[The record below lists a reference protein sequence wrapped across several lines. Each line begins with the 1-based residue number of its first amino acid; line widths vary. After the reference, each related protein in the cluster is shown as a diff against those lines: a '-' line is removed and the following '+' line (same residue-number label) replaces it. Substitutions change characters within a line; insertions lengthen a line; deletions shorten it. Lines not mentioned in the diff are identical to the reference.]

1 MTKVSC
7 SCHSAV
13 SGRIVPRCEMRILVI
28 EDEPRILAFLSR
40 GLEAEGFAVHGA
52 RDGVEGLRRALVE
65 VYDLVVLDLL
75 LPRLDGLSMLRELVQ
90 QRPELPVVVVSARAD
105 VPTKLRAFGLGAHD
119 YLAKPFSFDELVARI
134 RARLRRPLDAPDGH
148 VLLAGHMALD
158 VARRQVRVGDDD
170 VLLTTRE
177 FRLLH
182 HLALHAGEVVTRES
196 ILSEVWGYQ
205 FDPGSNVVEVC
216 VGRLRKKLGPGA
228 PIETVRH
235 VGYRLAA

>member
-1 MTKVSC
+1 M
-7 SCHSAV
+7 
-13 SGRIVPRCEMRILVI
+13 RRCMRILVI
-28 EDEPRILAFLSR
+28 EDEPRILAFLRR
-40 GLEAEGFAVHGA
+40 GLEAEGFTVHAA
-52 RDGVEGLRRALVE
+52 RDGVEGLRLALE
-65 VYDLVVLDLL
+65 RCYDLLVLDLL
-75 LPRLDGLSMLRELVQ
+75 LPRLDGLSMLRELQ
-90 QRPELPVVVVSARAD
+90 RQRPELPVVVVSARAD

-119 YLAKPFSFDELVARI
+119 YLTKPFSFDELVARI
-134 RARLRRPLDAPDGH
+134 RARLRRPLDVGDAH
-148 VLLAGHMALD
+148 VLLAGAITLD
-158 VARRQVRVGDDD
+158 VARRLVRVG
-170 VLLTTRE
+170 VSAVALTDRE

-182 HLALHAGEVVTRES
+182 HLVQHAGEAVTRES

>member
-1 MTKVSC
+1 
-7 SCHSAV
+7 
-13 SGRIVPRCEMRILVI
+13 MRILVI

-40 GLEAEGFAVHGA
+40 GLEAEGFTVHAA
-52 RDGVEGLRRALVE
+52 RDGVEGLRLALE
-65 VYDLVVLDLL
+65 RTYDLLVLDLL
-75 LPRLDGLSMLRELVQ
+75 LPRLDGLSLLRELQ
-90 QRPELPVVVVSARAD
+90 RQRPDLPVVVVSARAD
-105 VPTKLRAFGLGAHD
+105 MPTKLRAFGLGAHD
-119 YLAKPFSFDELVARI
+119 YVTKPFSFDELVARI
-134 RARLRRPLDAPDGH
+134 RARLRRPLDAGEGH
-148 VLLAGHMALD
+148 VLLAGSLTLD
-158 VARRQVRVGDDD
+158 VPRRQVRVGEAA
-170 VLLTTRE
+170 VPLTDRE

-182 HLALHAGEVVTRES
+182 HLVLHAGEAVSRES